1 MENVTLHLNSI
12 VDEAAL
18 LLTSYGLE
26 VLGAILI
33 LIIGWNVAGWAQ
45 RATDRALSRVQWLD
59 DTVRPLF
66 TGSVRYLVLAVTII
80 AVLNQFGVETTS
92 VIAVLGAAGL
102 AIGLALQ
109 GTLSNV
115 SAGVMLL
122 FLRPFKVGDYIVAGG
137 TSGTVKELGL
147 FATELATP
155 DNVFVSVPNSS
166 IFGGVIQNFSHHGT
180 RRLDI
185 GVGVAYDAD
194 LNVAMKV
201 LLETLEKDGRALGDP
216 APQVMVTELADS
228 SVNLNLRFWVD
239 AADFWPC
246 KFDMTKGIKEALDAA
261 GIEIPFPQRVIHSKN
276 A

>member
-12 VDEAAL
+12 VDEAAW

-122 FLRPFKVGDYIVAGG
+122 FLLPASLQG
-137 TSGTVKELGL
+137 
-147 FATELATP
+147 
-155 DNVFVSVPNSS
+155 
-166 IFGGVIQNFSHHGT
+166 
-180 RRLDI
+180 RRLYRRGWDLWH
-185 GVGVAYDAD
+185 GEGAWPVRDRACDA
-194 LNVAMKV
+194 
-201 LLETLEKDGRALGDP
+201 G
-216 APQVMVTELADS
+216 
-228 SVNLNLRFWVD
+228 
-239 AADFWPC
+239 
-246 KFDMTKGIKEALDAA
+246 
-261 GIEIPFPQRVIHSKN
+261 
-276 A
+276 